1 MIKPL
6 HANYDSSTGRL
17 LFAAD
22 GFAPVF
28 CDVADFWRL
37 HLDYCH
43 IEKNRE
49 LGVYSHS
56 QTPDDV
62 RIGDGEI
69 VITYRSL
76 VAEDGITYPI
86 GLTCTIREIDGE
98 LDFAAEIDNRSE
110 VRVNELQY
118 PVAEFRRINDDFAN
132 DVFYAPAGLGLRAP
146 NPLAIARKAHTEYMA
161 ADYKNSWSHFVYPG
175 KLSMPWF
182 GIQSG
187 GHYISMTRR
196 DTEACRITTFALG
209 TGPREEETPRL
220 LMAVCSYP
228 AVIPGEQMTL
238 GHYRISVSDKDWR
251 DTADAY
257 RKWSNETWLAPRID
271 EKGRII
277 TKNSIRH
284 LKGWQRIIMKHQ
296 YGEIYHKYADLPRL
310 YEEGARYGIHMILL
324 FGWWKEGMDNGYP
337 GYEPDEA
344 LGGADALRDALRE
357 INAKGGRVVLY
368 ANGQLID
375 TATDY
380 YKNEGWK
387 YTKKNIEKS
396 EYREFYRFGNNGS
409 LLRVS
414 GLKTFCM
421 GCFGTEGWRSQLRQ
435 IKDKHLALGSNG
447 TFFDQFSCCFY
458 LCFDE
463 SHDHGNRIDLDP
475 QLRVNLIREIHE
487 GLSDDEWFGSEWV
500 LDRISTLLDFTHG
513 CGVAMAY
520 KPEAYP
526 NIFRYTFPE
535 IIVSNRHAHDEKPI
549 WRKELNYAF
558 VHGLI
563 FDVGLYRCRA
573 HSIEDFPN
581 YAAYLAHLNALR
593 EQYCDFFIDG
603 RFDLPSI
610 DLPRGVWAA
619 EYTLGDRR
627 ILAVWNDT
635 QETLN
640 VSDYPAVEPGDVGI
654 WTLA

>member
-1 MIKPL
+1 MIQAL
-6 HANYDSSTGRL
+6 QYRYDPNSRRL
-17 LFAAD
+17 LFSAD
-22 GFAPVF
+22 GFTPAF
-28 CDVADFWRL
+28 CETADFWRL
-37 HLDYCH
+37 HLDYCD

-56 QTPDDV
+56 QTPASV
-62 RIGDGEI
+62 TVEDG
-69 VITYRSL
+69 VTTITYRSL

-98 LDFAAEIDNRSE
+98 LDFVAEIDNRSA

-118 PVAEFRRINDDFAN
+118 PVAEFHRIADDFAN
-132 DVFYAPAGLGLRAP
+132 DTFYAPAGLGMRVP
-146 NPLAIARKAHTEYMA
+146 NPLAIAQKAHTEYMA
-161 ADYKNSWSHFVYPG
+161 ADYKNSWRNFAYPG
-175 KLSMPWF
+175 GLSMPWF

-187 GHYISMTRR
+187 GHYIAMTRR

-209 TGPREEETPRL
+209 TGPREEKTPRL
-220 LMAVCSYP
+220 VMAVNSYP
-228 AVIPGEQMTL
+228 AVVPGEKMTL
-238 GHYRISVSDKDWR
+238 GHYRISVSDRDWR
-251 DTADAY
+251 DVADAY

-271 EKGRII
+271 ENGRLI

-310 YEEGARYGIHMILL
+310 YAEGARYGIQMILL

-344 LGGADALRDALRE
+344 LGGADALRAAIRE
-357 INAKGGRVVLY
+357 INEKGGQVVLY

-380 YKNEGWK
+380 YKTEGWK

-421 GCFGTEGWRSQLRQ
+421 GCFGTEGWRSKLRE
-435 IKDKHLALGSNG
+435 IKNKHLSLGSNG

-458 LCFDE
+458 LCFDD
-463 SHDHGNRIDLDP
+463 SHDHGRRIDLDP
-475 QLRVNLIREIHE
+475 QQRVDIIREIRE
-487 GLSDDEWFGSEWV
+487 SLRDDEWFGSEWV

-513 CGVAMAY
+513 CGAAMAY
-520 KPEAYP
+520 KPDAYP

-558 VHGLI
+558 IHGMI

-581 YAAYLAHLNALR
+581 YAAQLARLNALR
-593 EQYCDFFIDG
+593 EQYCAFFVDG

-610 DLPRGVWAA
+610 ELPKGIWGA

-635 QETLN
+635 AEALTLA
-640 VSDYPAVEPGDVGI
+640 DYPTVPAGDVAV
-654 WTLA
+654 WELN